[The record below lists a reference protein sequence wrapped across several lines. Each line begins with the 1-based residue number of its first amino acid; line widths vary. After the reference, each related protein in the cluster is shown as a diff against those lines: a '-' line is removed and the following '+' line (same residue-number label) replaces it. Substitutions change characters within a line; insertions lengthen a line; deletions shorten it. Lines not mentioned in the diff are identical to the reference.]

1 MENKFASSFRG
12 LYIMYLNIPHRRL
25 VVDDTY
31 RLVDTLAQ
39 KRVYSSCGCLLLQ
52 CPFTYRTCNKCVQS
66 YNILEL

>member
-31 RLVDTLAQ
+31 RLVMTPPQ
-39 KRVYSSCGCLLLQ
+39 KRVYSSTGCLLLR
-52 CPFTYRTCNKCVQS
+52 CPYNHTCNNCSKS
-66 YNILEL
+66 YDIRDL